1 MHCLLERES
10 RNHFC
15 AAENCGVNNDSRNLP
30 HFFRERVLDLHNT
43 GQSEC
48 AIAQELGT
56 GVKEIQNANE
66 MSRNT
71 VLSKLSHTVIERLA
85 HFLFVLSLKYFSG
98 DARKNAFFTASEK
111 FRSNYKSYL
120 SINIRDKFIRFK
132 FLFTQRGKLGLLRV
146 YLIKTAPPVLP
157 SR

>member
-1 MHCLLERES
+1 MIKFKFSPVNVHCLLERES

-30 HFFRERVLDLHNT
+30 HFFCERVLDLHNT
-43 GQSEC
+43 GQSHC

-56 GVKEIQNANE
+56 RVKEIQNANE

-71 VLSKLSHTVIERLA
+71 ALSKLSHTTIEHLA

-98 DARKNAFFTASEK
+98 DARKNAFFTASERAI
-111 FRSNYKSYL
+111 FQL
-120 SINIRDKFIRFK
+120 I
-132 FLFTQRGKLGLLRV
+132 
-146 YLIKTAPPVLP
+146 YLIGLQDLNSCSPKEGNWDYSVFT
-157 SR
+157 